1 MTRPCQMAGGCPSEA
16 VLTARIH
23 RVGDRPLC
31 QRHFDWL
38 VSQMGEDCRAL
49 EPNAFLPAW
58 RQRSLKRDETARV
71 LA

>member
-1 MTRPCQMAGGCPSEA
+1 MKPCQFAGGCGHEA

-49 EPNAFLPAW
+49 EPDAFVPAW
-58 RQRSLKRDETARV
+58 RARSLKRDETARV

>member
-1 MTRPCQMAGGCPSEA
+1 MKPCLMAGGCPQPA

-49 EPNAFLPAW
+49 ETNAYVPEW
-58 RQRSLKRDETARV
+58 RRRSLRRDLTGAMR
-71 LA
+71 